1 MEKKRDGAKTTVLD
15 QNLLKTTYSDGCII
29 NAALLEN
36 IRSEYTRISGNKNL
50 DQLKLMLVFEGG
62 IQVSRDVGQ
71 RYLVERIRPKIG
83 EALVASN
90 PQTAEYLKAATA
102 VMTSSPPV
110 QFFENE
116 DYAKN
121 WLLSL

>member
-102 VMTSSPPV
+102 VMKSSHPV

-116 DYAKN
+116 DDAKN